1 MEERASKW
9 DFQTGLSISNIISYN
24 TTSDNSY
31 KIQTARLSATLLYNI
46 FKRFVI
52 LFSLRLTNLIVGE
65 YIQ

>member
-31 KIQTARLSATLLYNI
+31 KIQTARLSATLFYNI